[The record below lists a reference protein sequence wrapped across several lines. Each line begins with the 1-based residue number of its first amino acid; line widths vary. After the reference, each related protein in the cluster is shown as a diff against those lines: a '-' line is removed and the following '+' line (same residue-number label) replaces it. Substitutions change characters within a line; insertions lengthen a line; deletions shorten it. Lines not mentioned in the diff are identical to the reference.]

1 MVVIGIDQYYGNRKM
16 KKQFK
21 NFLSLLPSK
30 QHWSVKFDSSRKV
43 IDIQGTN
50 NSVIIKRGVSTLNLK
65 IVIHGNDNL
74 LFIDEKCYIDGSVE
88 MFGNANKIII
98 GRETIIMGVT
108 LIAHGG
114 KSIKIGKNCLIA
126 ELTNIRTTDS
136 HAILNEVGERINP
149 DESVEIGD
157 RVWLTR
163 EVIVLRGAA
172 IGSDVVIGT
181 RSIVG
186 KKILSNVVALG
197 IPARV
202 VRTGITWIR

>member
-1 MVVIGIDQYYGNRKM
+1 M

-50 NSVIIKRGVSTLNLK
+50 NSVLIKRGVSTLNLK

-114 KSIKIGKNCLIA
+114 KSIKIGNNCVIT

-136 HAILNEVGERINP
+136 HPILNEVGERINP

-163 EVIVLRGAA
+163 EVIVLRGAV

-186 KKILSNVVALG
+186 KEIPSNVVALG

-202 VRTGITWIR
+202 VRSGTTWII

>member
-1 MVVIGIDQYYGNRKM
+1 M
-16 KKQFK
+16 KQFK
-21 NFLSLLPSK
+21 NFLSLLPIK

-43 IDIQGTN
+43 IHIQGTN
-50 NSVIIKRGVSTLNLK
+50 NSVIIKKGVRIDNLQ
-65 IVIHGNDNL
+65 ILIHGNDNL
-74 LFIDEKCYIDGSVE
+74 LCIDEKCHISGLVE
-88 MFGNANKIII
+88 MCGNANKIII
-98 GRETIIMGVT
+98 GRETYLLGNIS

-126 ELTNIRTTDS
+126 DLTDIRTTDS

-157 RVWLTR
+157 RVWLAR
-163 EVIVLRGAA
+163 EVIVLRGAV

-202 VRTGITWIR
+202 VRIGITWIR